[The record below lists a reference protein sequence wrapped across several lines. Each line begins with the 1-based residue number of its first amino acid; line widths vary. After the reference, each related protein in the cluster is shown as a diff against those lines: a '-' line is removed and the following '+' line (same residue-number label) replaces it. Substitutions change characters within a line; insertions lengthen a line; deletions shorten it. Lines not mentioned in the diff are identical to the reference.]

1 MVITMC
7 RRGYC
12 KAIEEIRM
20 RFCALNTS
28 KPCSDLV
35 CNVGHAL
42 FNVTHSMT
50 GEVRKEII
58 KIYRNLLKKGMDCPA
73 GLKDLNSH
81 PDF

>member
-1 MVITMC
+1 MC

-12 KAIEEIRM
+12 NAIEEIRM
-20 RFCALNTS
+20 RFRALNTS